1 MSISVILECNCHI
14 SVTVSLSVFASVP
27 IEQDFFLFVFQGD
40 DGRVGNQGKT
50 AHIGKRVRI
59 SSCFCN
65 RHAFDLTR
73 YGFETLFLFPL
84 KGKRGK
90 TGDRGLRGMTGE
102 KVSTESRPQE
112 NLTRLHIADAI
123 RKTERLTFNTMLIYL
138 PL

>member
-1 MSISVILECNCHI
+1 MAGLGTKEKPPTLERGSESPLA
-14 SVTVSLSVFASVP
+14 SVT
-27 IEQDFFLFVFQGD
+27 E
-40 DGRVGNQGKT
+40 R
-50 AHIGKRVRI
+50 
-59 SSCFCN
+59 
-65 RHAFDLTR
+65 AFDLTR